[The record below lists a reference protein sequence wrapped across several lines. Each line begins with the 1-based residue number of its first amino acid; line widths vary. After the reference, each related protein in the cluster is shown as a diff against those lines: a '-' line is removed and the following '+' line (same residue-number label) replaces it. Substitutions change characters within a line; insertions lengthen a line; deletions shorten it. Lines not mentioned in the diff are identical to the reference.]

1 MPSKKAT
8 PKSRTASKAVS
19 THRSSRAK
27 TSSRRPTLRARFT
40 NWLNTIS
47 PSSILV
53 VGFCVVSI
61 SIIHTLFVD
70 ISDWYWSLP
79 QPEIQATAWFFEFGL
94 TGVFALLTASI
105 VILWN
110 IPRPGRIFLMWLFV
124 LAGMLHIM
132 WNMFFFGLH
141 LVEVSFVDGIA
152 LMVLMLAIIMLAW
165 RRSKPAAL
173 LLIPYLWWVMFILF
187 FNGWIL
193 THSL

>member
-1 MPSKKAT
+1 M
-8 PKSRTASKAVS
+8 
-19 THRSSRAK
+19 
-27 TSSRRPTLRARFT
+27 RFMS
-40 NWLNTIS
+40 WLNTIS
-47 PSSILV
+47 PSSILI

-79 QPEIQATAWFFEFGL
+79 QPEIQATDWLFEFGL
-94 TGVFALLTASI
+94 TGVFALVTASI

-110 IPRPGRIFLMWLFV
+110 IPKPGRIFMMWLFI

-173 LLIPYLWWVMFILF
+173 LLVPYLWWVMFILF

-193 THSL
+193 AHFL

>member
-1 MPSKKAT
+1 MPPRKAT
-8 PKSRTASKAVS
+8 PKPRTTRRA
-19 THRSSRAK
+19 SRAK
-27 TSSRRPTLRARFT
+27 TPTLRVRFMS
-40 NWLNTIS
+40 WLNTIS
-47 PSSILV
+47 PSSILI

-79 QPEIQATAWFFEFGL
+79 QPEIQATDWLFEFGL
-94 TGVFALLTASI
+94 TGVFALVTASI

-110 IPRPGRIFLMWLFV
+110 IPKPGRIFMMWLFI

-141 LVEVSFVDGIA
+141 LVEASFVDGIA

-173 LLIPYLWWVMFILF
+173 LLVPYLWWVMFILF

-193 THSL
+193 AHSL